1 MGKIPDVGVNN
12 LNEVTWNTPASRLRI
27 YAPRKTQSTEGLIYE
42 TLPLTICN
50 LFRFKREKRHV
61 IYLVHLQVTRDGISL
76 IVKPVYLVF
85 FHFQNCKHLQ
95 HRIGEKWESLLHK
108 KTQGNSFFSKL
119 NKKVSIFYIILINYH
134 CFLSKFFF
142 INSYSLSSTL
152 SKGIISMKFPH
163 SV

>member
-61 IYLVHLQVTRDGISL
+61 IYLVHLQVTMDGISL
-76 IVKPVYLVF
+76 IVKLVYLA
-85 FHFQNCKHLQ
+85 
-95 HRIGEKWESLLHK
+95 
-108 KTQGNSFFSKL
+108 
-119 NKKVSIFYIILINYH
+119 
-134 CFLSKFFF
+134 FF
-142 INSYSLSSTL
+142 IFRIANTYST
-152 SKGIISMKFPH
+152 G
-163 SV
+163 